1 MITNKLNSGI
11 EAGVK
16 KAGNSKLSKEMD
28 EKTGKK

>member
-11 EAGVK
+11 EAK